1 MEKYGSIAII
11 AAVVFFII
19 GGIAWSIYANK
30 KRREA
35 ILATAES
42 MGLTFFK
49 DGDQALL
56 SHFSSFKLFN
66 QGRGR
71 KMKNLIQG
79 DSGEV
84 KIAIFDY
91 QYTTGGGKNSH
102 TFNQSVVSLQSPEL
116 VCPDFTMRPEGLFDK
131 VGSAL
136 GFQDIDFDSHPKF
149 SKLFV
154 LQSSNEE
161 AIRNYFSPQLLEFF
175 ESKKGVSVE
184 AQPGSMFFYRSGKRI
199 KPDQIKD
206 NLAQAYE
213 IFGMMVDNA

>member
-1 MEKYGSIAII
+1 M
-11 AAVVFFII
+11 
-19 GGIAWSIYANK
+19 
-30 KRREA
+30 
-35 ILATAES
+35 
-42 MGLTFFK
+42 
-49 DGDQALL
+49 
-56 SHFSSFKLFN
+56 
-66 QGRGR
+66 
-71 KMKNLIQG
+71 
-79 DSGEV
+79 
-84 KIAIFDY
+84 
-91 QYTTGGGKNSH
+91 
-102 TFNQSVVSLQSPEL
+102 
-116 VCPDFTMRPEGLFDK
+116 FDK

-154 LQSSNEE
+154 LQSSHEE

-175 ESKKGVSVE
+175 ESRKGVSVE